1 MEGLRKSLQTH
12 NDGDNTEADDTA
24 VGALPT
30 RTTPTMAAST
40 TIISN
45 SNSTSNKQPT
55 NISAIVANM
64 THLSRLRKFIS
75 DVDTAAAVSE
85 ATVPVADLT

>member
-30 RTTPTMAAST
+30 RTTPTMAT
-40 TIISN
+40 TTAISN

>member
-1 MEGLRKSLQTH
+1 MLIEGLRCKSLQTR
-12 NDGDNTEADDTA
+12 NDGDNTEADDAAPTTTLTTTA
-24 VGALPT
+24 
-30 RTTPTMAAST
+30 TT
-40 TIISN
+40 N